1 MASAAASFTLISC
14 LTCILSVVVNGNKN
28 HQSIELQV
36 PSIYPPMNVI
46 SAKDYSPQTKVSENT
61 NKSNIPAFCS
71 INGKKTNLQLTR

>member
-14 LTCILSVVVNGNKN
+14 LTCILSVVANGNQN
-28 HQSIELQV
+28 HPNKLQV
-36 PSIYPPMNVI
+36 PSIYHPMNVI